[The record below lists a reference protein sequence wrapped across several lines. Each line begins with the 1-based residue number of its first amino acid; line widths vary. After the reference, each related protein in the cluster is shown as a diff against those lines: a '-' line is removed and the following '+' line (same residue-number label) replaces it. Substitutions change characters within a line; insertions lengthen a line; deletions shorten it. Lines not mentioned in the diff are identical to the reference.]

1 VLKEIGTSL
10 CDLQAEQVDDEALLG
25 KNKME
30 PVGKKSRKNK
40 KSLKEKKSDDDIPD
54 DERSNKN
61 DE

>member
-1 VLKEIGTSL
+1 
-10 CDLQAEQVDDEALLG
+10 VDDEALLG